1 MSIMK
6 NEDYMYLY
14 SQLTNDKIP
23 QHIKEKIEKD
33 LPFTEAEEQE
43 MLDIIKNDIELYRQ
57 LWNYRGGIKDVNN
70 GTNS

>member
-43 MLDIIKNDIELYRQ
+43 MLDIIKNEHS
-57 LWNYRGGIKDVNN
+57 IKVIKNI
-70 GTNS
+70 